1 MSQKKKKKYNQFL
14 EFFEIDKKNT
24 RTNIIYLKKNYFKKK
39 MDGRIKKR
47 KRVKIKKTSQRK

>member
-39 MDGRIKKR
+39 MDGRIKK
-47 KRVKIKKTSQRK
+47 KYIISLES